1 VEGAG
6 GVEHRDQPPG
16 IRRVEQAGADRRV
29 EQLADRPGPLAA
41 EPVLEDPRER
51 AARAVRGP
59 GRRR

>member
-1 VEGAG
+1 
-6 GVEHRDQPPG
+6 VEHRDQPPG